1 LGGIRRTSRPG
12 WVAGVDY
19 RWQAQKL
26 CSFESNGT
34 ECSQGA
40 EVNPDGP
47 MGAGCKRNPRLPAAF
62 ESEAAGGV

>member
-1 LGGIRRTSRPG
+1 MSITVGRRKSCAPSSPMELNVLR
-12 WVAGVDY
+12 
-19 RWQAQKL
+19 
-26 CSFESNGT
+26 GT
-34 ECSQGA
+34 